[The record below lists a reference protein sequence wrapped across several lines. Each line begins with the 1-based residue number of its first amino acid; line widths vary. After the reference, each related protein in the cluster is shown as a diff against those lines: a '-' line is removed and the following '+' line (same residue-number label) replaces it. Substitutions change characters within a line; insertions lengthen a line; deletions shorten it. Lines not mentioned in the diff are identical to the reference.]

1 MVTRN
6 KKVSA
11 RKGTGRKKGKDEAV
25 KKPLTK
31 LERQLRVLD
40 PSIPMALYLT
50 LVSHEELAY
59 LREDDQSIHGF
70 LVDLSVDQELSG
82 FLFLSIQQQLL
93 YAYLSLD
100 SDVLILFPSVAAA
113 KDFRYGFKDLKG
125 SDVLIKSEDFE
136 SYEVFARGA
145 LDELLDP
152 YVPPHSKKSLSA
164 VEVANEFTQL
174 GTLTESAEAT
184 VDKPVEQTSTTTQ
197 PVTTMP
203 QPSDASMTK
212 IETPDVDI
220 EGDIPLDMVD
230 VDMGMDDYYD
240 DGYEGSNYSEDL
252 SVSDLAV
259 SDSLSDDEEMA
270 VSSVVDTF
278 AKAEP
283 KKRYLLDVFEEQQ
296 FASREEIRS
305 YMVRTLMIRAEAVT
319 AVISNLTK
327 MAMTSG
333 LRDEKAI
340 AHFVKMSLCKLLKE
354 QGDVIGFVNKEVY
367 D

>member
-1 MVTRN
+1 MATR
-6 KKVSA
+6 KK
-11 RKGTGRKKGKDEAV
+11 KGTPQKDVRRKKTKEEAV
-25 KKPLTK
+25 KRPLTK

-50 LVSHEELAY
+50 LLNHEEVAY

-100 SDVLILFPSVAAA
+100 SDVLILFPSVAAV
-113 KDFRYGFKDLKG
+113 KDFRYGFKELKG

-136 SYEVFARGA
+136 SYEVFARGT
-145 LDELLDP
+145 LHELLDP

-174 GTLTESAEAT
+174 GTLT
-184 VDKPVEQTSTTTQ
+184 D
-197 PVTTMP
+197 
-203 QPSDASMTK
+203 DASKDVSKHSPDVDSSGSVIESSDKTMTK
-212 IETPDVDI
+212 VETPDIDV

-240 DGYEGSNYSEDL
+240 DYEGSGYSEDL
-252 SVSDLAV
+252 SVEDLAV
-259 SDSLSDDEEMA
+259 SDSLPDDEVMA
-270 VSSVVDTF
+270 VSSVVDIF
-278 AKAEP
+278 AKTEP
-283 KKRYLLDVFEEQQ
+283 KKRYLLDVFEEQR
-296 FASREEIRS
+296 FNSRAEIQS
-305 YMVRTLMIRAEAVT
+305 YMIRTLLIRAEAAT

-327 MAMTSG
+327 MAMASG
-333 LRDEKAI
+333 LSDEKVI
-340 AHFVKMSLCKLLKE
+340 ANFVKMSLCNLLKE
-354 QGDVIGFVNKEVY
+354 QGDVIGFVNREVY

>member
-1 MVTRN
+1 MATR
-6 KKVSA
+6 KK
-11 RKGTGRKKGKDEAV
+11 KGTPQKDVRRKKIKEEAV
-25 KKPLTK
+25 KRPLTK

-50 LVSHEELAY
+50 LLNHEEVAY

-113 KDFRYGFKDLKG
+113 KDFRYGFKDLNG

-136 SYEVFARGA
+136 SYEVFARGT
-145 LDELLDP
+145 LHELLDL
-152 YVPPHSKKSLSA
+152 YVPPHSKTSLSA

-174 GTLTESAEAT
+174 GTLMEDAFKDMPKPSPD
-184 VDKPVEQTSTTTQ
+184 VDSSGSVIE
-197 PVTTMP
+197 
-203 QPSDASMTK
+203 PSDKTMTK
-212 IETPDVDI
+212 IETPDIDV

-240 DGYEGSNYSEDL
+240 DYEGSGYSEGL
-252 SVSDLAV
+252 SVEDLAV

-283 KKRYLLDVFEEQQ
+283 KKRYLLDVFEEQR
-296 FASREEIRS
+296 FNSRAEIQS
-305 YMVRTLMIRAEAVT
+305 YMIRTLLIRAEAAT

-327 MAMTSG
+327 MAMASG
-333 LRDEKAI
+333 LSDEKVI
-340 AHFVKMSLCKLLKE
+340 ANFVKMSLCNLLKE
-354 QGDVIGFVNKEVY
+354 QGDVIGFVNREVF

>member
-1 MVTRN
+1 MATRKKKGTPQKDVRR
-6 KKVSA
+6 KKV
-11 RKGTGRKKGKDEAV
+11 KEEAV
-25 KKPLTK
+25 KRPLTK

-50 LVSHEELAY
+50 LLNHEEVAY

-136 SYEVFARGA
+136 SYEVFARGT
-145 LDELLDP
+145 LHELLDP

-174 GTLTESAEAT
+174 GTLPDESS
-184 VDKPVEQTSTTTQ
+184 VDKQKPDVDSSGSVIE
-197 PVTTMP
+197 
-203 QPSDASMTK
+203 PSDKTMTK
-212 IETPDVDI
+212 IETPDIDV

-240 DGYEGSNYSEDL
+240 DYEGSGYSEGL
-252 SVSDLAV
+252 SVDDLAV
-259 SDSLSDDEEMA
+259 SNSLSDDEAMA

-283 KKRYLLDVFEEQQ
+283 KKRYLLDVFEEQR
-296 FASREEIRS
+296 FASRDEIRS
-305 YMVRTLMIRAEAVT
+305 YMVRTLLIRAEAAT

-327 MAMTSG
+327 MAMASG
-333 LRDEKAI
+333 LSDEKVI
-340 AHFVKMSLCKLLKE
+340 ANFVKMSLCNLLKE
-354 QGDVIGFVNKEVY
+354 QGDVIGFVNREVF

>member
-1 MVTRN
+1 MATRKKKGTPQKDVRR
-6 KKVSA
+6 KKV
-11 RKGTGRKKGKDEAV
+11 KEEAV
-25 KKPLTK
+25 KRPLTK

-50 LVSHEELAY
+50 LLNHEEVAY

-113 KDFRYGFKDLKG
+113 KDFRYGFKELKG

-136 SYEVFARGA
+136 SYEVFARGT
-145 LDELLDP
+145 LHELLDP

-174 GTLTESAEAT
+174 GTLIDDASKDVPKQMPD
-184 VDKPVEQTSTTTQ
+184 VDSSGSVIE
-197 PVTTMP
+197 
-203 QPSDASMTK
+203 PSDKTMTK
-212 IETPDVDI
+212 IETPDIDV

-240 DGYEGSNYSEDL
+240 DYESSGYSDGL
-252 SVSDLAV
+252 SVEDLAV
-259 SDSLSDDEEMA
+259 SDSLPDDEAMA
-270 VSSVVDTF
+270 VSSVVDSF
-278 AKAEP
+278 AKTEP
-283 KKRYLLDVFEEQQ
+283 KKRYLLDVFEEQR
-296 FASREEIRS
+296 FASRTEIQS
-305 YMVRTLMIRAEAVT
+305 YMVRTLLIRAEAAT

-327 MAMTSG
+327 MAMASG
-333 LRDEKAI
+333 LSDEKVI
-340 AHFVKMSLCKLLKE
+340 ANFVKMSLCNLLKE
-354 QGDVIGFVNKEVY
+354 QGDVIGFVNREVY

>member
-1 MVTRN
+1 MATRKKKGTPQKDVRR
-6 KKVSA
+6 KKV
-11 RKGTGRKKGKDEAV
+11 KEEAV
-25 KKPLTK
+25 KRPLTK

-50 LVSHEELAY
+50 LLNHEEVAY

-82 FLFLSIQQQLL
+82 FLFLSIRQQLL

-113 KDFRYGFKDLKG
+113 KDFRYGFKELKG

-136 SYEVFARGA
+136 SYEVFARGT
-145 LDELLDP
+145 LHELLDP

-174 GTLTESAEAT
+174 GTLTDDASKDVPKPSLD
-184 VDKPVEQTSTTTQ
+184 VDSSGSVIE
-197 PVTTMP
+197 
-203 QPSDASMTK
+203 PSDKTMTK
-212 IETPDVDI
+212 IETPDIDV

-240 DGYEGSNYSEDL
+240 DYEGSGYSEGL
-252 SVSDLAV
+252 SVEDLTV
-259 SDSLSDDEEMA
+259 SDSLPDDEAMA

-283 KKRYLLDVFEEQQ
+283 KKRYLLDVFEEQR
-296 FASREEIRS
+296 FASRAEIQS
-305 YMVRTLMIRAEAVT
+305 YMIRTLLIRAEAAT

-327 MAMTSG
+327 MAMASG
-333 LRDEKAI
+333 LSDEKVI
-340 AHFVKMSLCKLLKE
+340 ANFVKMSLCNLLKE
-354 QGDVIGFVNKEVY
+354 QGDVIGFVNREVY

>member
-1 MVTRN
+1 MATRKKKGTPQKDVRR
-6 KKVSA
+6 KKV
-11 RKGTGRKKGKDEAV
+11 KEEAV
-25 KKPLTK
+25 KRPLTK

-50 LVSHEELAY
+50 LLNHEEVAY

-113 KDFRYGFKDLKG
+113 KDFRYGFKELEG

-136 SYEVFARGA
+136 SYEVFARGT
-145 LDELLDP
+145 LHELLDP

-174 GTLTESAEAT
+174 GTLPDESSADKQKPD
-184 VDKPVEQTSTTTQ
+184 VDLSGSVIE
-197 PVTTMP
+197 
-203 QPSDASMTK
+203 PSDKTMTK
-212 IETPDVDI
+212 IETPDIDV
-220 EGDIPLDMVD
+220 EGDVPLDMVD

-240 DGYEGSNYSEDL
+240 DYEGSGYSEGL
-252 SVSDLAV
+252 SVEDLAV
-259 SDSLSDDEEMA
+259 SDSLPDDEAMA

-283 KKRYLLDVFEEQQ
+283 KKRYLLDVFEEQR
-296 FASREEIRS
+296 FNSRAEIQS
-305 YMVRTLMIRAEAVT
+305 YMIRTLLIRAEAAT

-327 MAMTSG
+327 MAMASG
-333 LRDEKAI
+333 LSDEKVI
-340 AHFVKMSLCKLLKE
+340 ANFVKMSLCNLLKE
-354 QGDVIGFVNKEVY
+354 QGDVIGFVNREVY

>member
-1 MVTRN
+1 MATR
-6 KKVSA
+6 KK
-11 RKGTGRKKGKDEAV
+11 KGTPQKDVRRKKTKEEAV
-25 KKPLTK
+25 KRPLTK

-50 LVSHEELAY
+50 LLNHEEVAY

-136 SYEVFARGA
+136 SYEVFARGT
-145 LDELLDP
+145 LHELLDP

-174 GTLTESAEAT
+174 GTLPDESFADKQT
-184 VDKPVEQTSTTTQ
+184 PDVDLSGSVIE
-197 PVTTMP
+197 
-203 QPSDASMTK
+203 PSDKTMTK
-212 IETPDVDI
+212 IETPDIDV

-240 DGYEGSNYSEDL
+240 DYEGSGYSEGL
-252 SVSDLAV
+252 SVDDLAV
-259 SDSLSDDEEMA
+259 SDSLSDDEAMA

-278 AKAEP
+278 TKAEP
-283 KKRYLLDVFEEQQ
+283 KKRYLLDVFEEQR
-296 FASREEIRS
+296 FNSRDEIRS
-305 YMVRTLMIRAEAVT
+305 YMVRTLLIRAEAAT

-327 MAMTSG
+327 MAMASG
-333 LRDEKAI
+333 LSDEKVI
-340 AHFVKMSLCKLLKE
+340 ANFVKMSLCNLLKE
-354 QGDVIGFVNKEVY
+354 QGNVIGFVNREVY

>member
-1 MVTRN
+1 MATRKKKGTSQKDVRR
-6 KKVSA
+6 KKV
-11 RKGTGRKKGKDEAV
+11 KEEAV
-25 KKPLTK
+25 KRPLTK

-50 LVSHEELAY
+50 LLNHEEVAY

-113 KDFRYGFKDLKG
+113 KDFRYGFKELKG

-136 SYEVFARGA
+136 SYEVFARGT
-145 LDELLDP
+145 LHELLDP

-174 GTLTESAEAT
+174 GTLTDEST
-184 VDKPVEQTSTTTQ
+184 VDKQ
-197 PVTTMP
+197 MP
-203 QPSDASMTK
+203 DVDSSGSVIEPSDKTMTK
-212 IETPDVDI
+212 IETPDIDV
-220 EGDIPLDMVD
+220 EGDVPLDMVD

-240 DGYEGSNYSEDL
+240 DYEGSGYSEGL
-252 SVSDLAV
+252 SVEDLAV

-278 AKAEP
+278 AKTEP
-283 KKRYLLDVFEEQQ
+283 KKRYLLDVFEEQR
-296 FASREEIRS
+296 FASRTEIQS
-305 YMVRTLMIRAEAVT
+305 YMVRTLLIRAEAAT

-327 MAMTSG
+327 MAMASG
-333 LRDEKAI
+333 LSDEKVI
-340 AHFVKMSLCKLLKE
+340 ANFVKMSLCNLLKE
-354 QGDVIGFVNKEVY
+354 QGDVIGFVNREVY
-367 D
+367 PST

>member
-1 MVTRN
+1 MATRKKKGTPQKDVRR
-6 KKVSA
+6 KKV
-11 RKGTGRKKGKDEAV
+11 KEEAV
-25 KKPLTK
+25 KRPLTK

-50 LVSHEELAY
+50 LLNHEEVAY

-136 SYEVFARGA
+136 SYEVFARGT
-145 LDELLDP
+145 LHELLDP

-174 GTLTESAEAT
+174 GTLPDESFADKQT
-184 VDKPVEQTSTTTQ
+184 PDVDLSGSVIE
-197 PVTTMP
+197 
-203 QPSDASMTK
+203 PSDKTMTK
-212 IETPDVDI
+212 IETPDIDV

-240 DGYEGSNYSEDL
+240 DYEGSGYSEGL
-252 SVSDLAV
+252 SVDDLAV
-259 SDSLSDDEEMA
+259 SDSLSDDEAMA

-278 AKAEP
+278 AKTEP
-283 KKRYLLDVFEEQQ
+283 KKRYLLDVFEEQR
-296 FASREEIRS
+296 FASRAEIQS
-305 YMVRTLMIRAEAVT
+305 YMIRTLLIRAEAAT

-327 MAMTSG
+327 MAMASG
-333 LRDEKAI
+333 LSDEKVI
-340 AHFVKMSLCKLLKE
+340 ANFVKMSLCNLLKE
-354 QGDVIGFVNKEVY
+354 QGDVIGFVNKEVH

>member
-1 MVTRN
+1 MATRKKKGTPQKDVRR
-6 KKVSA
+6 KKV
-11 RKGTGRKKGKDEAV
+11 KEEAV
-25 KKPLTK
+25 KRPLTK

-50 LVSHEELAY
+50 LLNHEEVAY

-113 KDFRYGFKDLKG
+113 KDFRYGFKELRG

-136 SYEVFARGA
+136 SYEVFARGT
-145 LDELLDP
+145 LHELLDP
-152 YVPPHSKKSLSA
+152 YVPPHSKKFLSA

-174 GTLTESAEAT
+174 GTLTDDSSKDMPKQLPD
-184 VDKPVEQTSTTTQ
+184 VDSSGSVIE
-197 PVTTMP
+197 
-203 QPSDASMTK
+203 PSDKTMTK
-212 IETPDVDI
+212 IETPDIDV
-220 EGDIPLDMVD
+220 EGDVPLDMVD

-240 DGYEGSNYSEDL
+240 DYEGSGYSEGL
-252 SVSDLAV
+252 SVEDLAV
-259 SDSLSDDEEMA
+259 SDSLPDDEAMA

-283 KKRYLLDVFEEQQ
+283 KKRYLLDVFEEQG
-296 FASREEIRS
+296 FNSRAEIQS
-305 YMVRTLMIRAEAVT
+305 YMIRTLLIRAEAAT

-327 MAMTSG
+327 MAMASG
-333 LRDEKAI
+333 LSDEKVI
-340 AHFVKMSLCKLLKE
+340 ANFVKMSLCNLLKE
-354 QGDVIGFVNKEVY
+354 QGDVIGFVNREVF

>member
-1 MVTRN
+1 MATRKKKGTPQKDVRR
-6 KKVSA
+6 KKV
-11 RKGTGRKKGKDEAV
+11 KEEAV
-25 KKPLTK
+25 KRPLTK

-50 LVSHEELAY
+50 LLNHEEVAY

-113 KDFRYGFKDLKG
+113 KDFRYGFKELEG
-125 SDVLIKSEDFE
+125 SDVLVKSEDFE
-136 SYEVFARGA
+136 SYEVFARGT
-145 LDELLDP
+145 LHELLDP

-174 GTLTESAEAT
+174 GTLADDSSADKQKPD
-184 VDKPVEQTSTTTQ
+184 VDSSGSVIE
-197 PVTTMP
+197 
-203 QPSDASMTK
+203 PSDKTMTK
-212 IETPDVDI
+212 IETPDIDV
-220 EGDIPLDMVD
+220 EGDVPLDMVD

-240 DGYEGSNYSEDL
+240 DYEGSGYSEGLSVDDL
-252 SVSDLAV
+252 SV
-259 SDSLSDDEEMA
+259 SDSLSDDEALA
-270 VSSVVDTF
+270 VSSVVDSF

-283 KKRYLLDVFEEQQ
+283 KKRYLLDVFEEQR
-296 FASREEIRS
+296 FNSRDEIQS
-305 YMVRTLMIRAEAVT
+305 YMIRTLLIRAEAAT

-327 MAMTSG
+327 MAMASG
-333 LRDEKAI
+333 LSDEKVVAN
-340 AHFVKMSLCKLLKE
+340 FVKMSLCNLLKE
-354 QGDVIGFVNKEVY
+354 QGDVIGFVNKEVF

>member
-1 MVTRN
+1 MATR
-6 KKVSA
+6 KK
-11 RKGTGRKKGKDEAV
+11 KGTPQKDVRRKKTKEETV
-25 KKPLTK
+25 KRPLTK

-50 LVSHEELAY
+50 LLNHEEVAY

-113 KDFRYGFKDLKG
+113 KDFRYGFKELEG

-136 SYEVFARGA
+136 SYEVFARGT
-145 LDELLDP
+145 LHELLDP

-174 GTLTESAEAT
+174 GTLPDESSADKQKPD
-184 VDKPVEQTSTTTQ
+184 VDSSGSVIE
-197 PVTTMP
+197 
-203 QPSDASMTK
+203 PSDKTMTK
-212 IETPDVDI
+212 VETPDIDV

-230 VDMGMDDYYD
+230 VDMGMDDYYND
-240 DGYEGSNYSEDL
+240 YEGSGYSEGL
-252 SVSDLAV
+252 SVEDLAV

-270 VSSVVDTF
+270 VSSVVDSF

-283 KKRYLLDVFEEQQ
+283 KKRYLLDVFEEQR
-296 FASREEIRS
+296 FASRAEIQS
-305 YMVRTLMIRAEAVT
+305 YMIRTLLIRAEAAT

-327 MAMTSG
+327 MAMASG
-333 LRDEKAI
+333 LSDEKVI
-340 AHFVKMSLCKLLKE
+340 ANFVKMSLCNLLKE
-354 QGDVIGFVNKEVY
+354 QGDVIGFVNREVY

>member
-1 MVTRN
+1 MATRKKKGTPQKDVRR
-6 KKVSA
+6 KKV
-11 RKGTGRKKGKDEAV
+11 KEEAV
-25 KKPLTK
+25 KRPLTK

-50 LVSHEELAY
+50 LLNHEEVAY

-113 KDFRYGFKDLKG
+113 KDFRYGFKELKG

-136 SYEVFARGA
+136 TYEVFARGT
-145 LDELLDP
+145 LHELLDP

-174 GTLTESAEAT
+174 GTLTDEST
-184 VDKPVEQTSTTTQ
+184 VDKQ
-197 PVTTMP
+197 MP
-203 QPSDASMTK
+203 DVDSSGSVIEPSDKTMTK
-212 IETPDVDI
+212 IETPDIDV
-220 EGDIPLDMVD
+220 EGDVPLDMVD

-240 DGYEGSNYSEDL
+240 DYESSGYSEGL
-252 SVSDLAV
+252 SVEDLAV
-259 SDSLSDDEEMA
+259 SDSLSDDETMA

-278 AKAEP
+278 AKAES
-283 KKRYLLDVFEEQQ
+283 KKRYLLDVFEEQR
-296 FASREEIRS
+296 FASRAEIQS
-305 YMVRTLMIRAEAVT
+305 YMIRTLLIRAEAAT

-327 MAMTSG
+327 MAMASG
-333 LRDEKAI
+333 LSDEKVI
-340 AHFVKMSLCKLLKE
+340 ANFVKMSLCNLLKE
-354 QGDVIGFVNKEVY
+354 QGEVIGFVNREVF